1 MLEYAC
7 RLGGMVQPG
16 LVFINMKK
24 YPINTKVVVTVLM
37 IVWYILEI
45 ISKVVQLLR

>member
-1 MLEYAC
+1 MP
-7 RLGGMVQPG
+7 GG
-16 LVFINMKK
+16 LKFFTEKNKK
-24 YPINTKVVVTVLM
+24 SLINTKVVVTVLM

>member
-1 MLEYAC
+1 
-7 RLGGMVQPG
+7 MVQP
-16 LVFINMKK
+16 VAFFVMNKK
-24 YPINTKVVVTVLM
+24 TPTTKAVVTVLM

>member
-1 MLEYAC
+1 
-7 RLGGMVQPG
+7 MVQPVSG
-16 LVFINMKK
+16 FFTMFKK
-24 YPINTKVVVTVLM
+24 SPKTTKAVVTVLM

>member
-1 MLEYAC
+1 M
-7 RLGGMVQPG
+7 QPG
-16 LVFINMKK
+16 QAFINMKK
-24 YPINTKVVVTVLM
+24 YPINTKVVVTGLA